1 MRKLINDPRHVVREM
16 LEGMADLN
24 PQVVLFDTENILMQ
38 AGLTTNHGEVAIIS
52 GGGGGHEP
60 AHAGYVGHGML
71 HAAVSGDVFTSP
83 SSDSVL
89 AAIRACV
96 GAKGVLLIVKN
107 YTGDRLNFGLAAEMA
122 RGEGIAVEMVVVGD
136 DIALRDS
143 VPKEQSR
150 GIAGTVLVH
159 KIAGA
164 LAAQGADLVMVAT
177 VAREVAANLATMGVA
192 LGSCTIPAVGKPS
205 FELAENEV
213 ELGLGIHGEK
223 GMARINSCPVDEL
236 VVVLLEKI
244 CADLHLMAN
253 ESVVLLVNGLGGTPP
268 MELAIVA
275 RQALAYLRQRGIKV
289 ERAWSGNFMTALDM
303 PGCSLTVLRVNQ
315 QWLECLDFPVA
326 VSAWNN
332 AGKLP
337 AERGSYQIPTPP
349 PSDKSTG
356 IVTIQP
362 HLKELTYRI
371 AAALERSETLLT
383 ELDSAAGDG
392 DLGLSMSRGAA
403 ALRQLD
409 DSAWINEAYLCAAI
423 GNALRAA
430 IAGSSGPF
438 YATGLLRAARYL
450 HSQTTI
456 TSLQLAEAFVIAV
469 AAIAELGGA
478 KLNDRTMLDAL
489 EPAATKFKQSL
500 LVSVAPTQAWQLAL
514 QAAAAGTAATA
525 QMFPKLGRASYIGE
539 RALGYPD
546 AGATAVMA
554 WLNAI

>member
-1 MRKLINDPRHVVREM
+1 MRKLINNPRNVVREM

-24 PQVVLFDTENILMQ
+24 PEVVLFDNENILMQ
-38 AGLTTNHGEVAIIS
+38 AGLGANHNEVAIIS

-71 HAAVSGDVFTSP
+71 HAAVSGDIFTSP
-83 SSDSVL
+83 SCDSIL
-89 AAIRACV
+89 AAIRACD
-96 GAKGVLLIVKN
+96 GGKGVLLIVKN

-122 RGEGIAVEMVVVGD
+122 RSEGIAVEIVIVGD
-136 DIALRDS
+136 DVALREIC
-143 VPKEQSR
+143 PQEQSR

-164 LAAQGADLVMVAT
+164 LAAGGADLAT
-177 VAREVAANLATMGVA
+177 VASATRTAAENLATMGVA
-192 LGSCTIPAVGKPS
+192 LGACTIPAVGKPS

-223 GMARINSCPVDEL
+223 GMSRIASHSADEL
-236 VVVLLEKI
+236 VALLLEKI
-244 CADLHLMAN
+244 CANLRLTPN

-268 MELAIVA
+268 LELSIVV
-275 RQALAYLRQRGIKV
+275 RQALVYLRQHGINV
-289 ERAWSGNFMTALDM
+289 VRAWSGNFMTALDM
-303 PGCSLTVLRVNQ
+303 PGCSLSIMRVNQ
-315 QWLECLDFPVA
+315 QRLECLDFPVTIA
-326 VSAWNN
+326 AWNSN
-332 AGKLP
+332 GRLP
-337 AERGSYQIPTPP
+337 AKRGSYQQPVLS
-349 PSDKSTG
+349 SDKSVAPV
-356 IVTIQP
+356 IIQP
-362 HLKELTYRI
+362 HLKDLTYRI
-371 AAALERSETLLT
+371 AAALERSETRLT

-392 DLGLSMSRGAA
+392 DLGLSMNRGAA

-409 DSAWINEAYLCAAI
+409 DSAWINEAHLCAAI
-423 GNALRAA
+423 GHALRAA

-450 HSQTTI
+450 QEQTTI
-456 TSLQLAEAFVIAV
+456 TPLQLAEAFVIAA

-500 LVSVAPTQAWQLAL
+500 LAGIAPSQAWQLAL
-514 QAAAAGTAATA
+514 QAGAAGTAATA
-525 QMFPKLGRASYIGE
+525 QMEPKLGRASYIGK

>member
-1 MRKLINDPRHVVREM
+1 MRKLINDPRNVVSEM

-24 PQVVLFDTENILMQ
+24 PEVVLFDNENILMQ
-38 AGLTTNHGEVAIIS
+38 AGLGVNHNEVAIIS

-71 HAAVSGDVFTSP
+71 HAAVSGDIFTSP
-83 SSDSVL
+83 SCDSIL
-89 AAIRACV
+89 AAIRACH
-96 GAKGVLLIVKN
+96 GGKGVLLIVKN

-122 RGEGIAVEMVVVGD
+122 RSEGIAVEIVIVGD
-136 DIALRDS
+136 DVALRETC
-143 VPKEQSR
+143 PPEQSR

-164 LAAQGADLVMVAT
+164 LAAEGADLAT
-177 VAREVAANLATMGVA
+177 IASAARAAVENLATMGVA
-192 LGSCTIPAVGKPS
+192 LGACTIPAVGKPS

-223 GMARINSCPVDEL
+223 GMSRIESRPADEL
-236 VVVLLEKI
+236 VALLLEKI
-244 CADLHLMAN
+244 CANLRLTAN

-268 MELAIVA
+268 LELSIVV
-275 RQALAYLRQRGIKV
+275 RQALAYLRQRGISV
-289 ERAWSGNFMTALDM
+289 VRAWSGNFMTALDM
-303 PGCSLTVLRVNQ
+303 PGCSLSLLRVNQ
-315 QWLECLDFPVA
+315 QRLDCLDFPVTIA
-326 VSAWNN
+326 AWNSN
-332 AGKLP
+332 GRLP
-337 AERGSYQIPTPP
+337 VKRGSYQQPTLPL
-349 PSDKSTG
+349 SDEFTTA
-356 IVTIQP
+356 VTVQP
-362 HLKELTYRI
+362 HLKDLTYRI

-392 DLGLSMSRGAA
+392 DLGLSMTRGAA

-409 DSAWINEAYLCAAI
+409 DSAWISEAHLCAAI
-423 GNALRAA
+423 GHALRAA

-450 HSQTTI
+450 QEQTTI
-456 TSLQLAEAFVIAV
+456 TPSQLAEAFVIA
-469 AAIAELGGA
+469 AAAVAELGGA

-489 EPAATKFKQSL
+489 EPAATTFKQSL
-500 LVSVAPTQAWQLAL
+500 LAGIVPAQAWQLAL
-514 QAAAAGTAATA
+514 QAGAAGTAATA
-525 QMFPKLGRASYIGE
+525 QMEPKLGRASYIGK